1 MEGCVK
7 AFNTM
12 QHLKRHIASHSVKL
26 PHQCAL
32 YPPCIEGFRKKTQL
46 ERHVRQIHLGLK
58 PFSCKRTHEDGNICN
73 ESFDTKGKLE
83 VHINR
88 DHKGGGGNKYF
99 CEECFAEEP
108 GGQGDAGEGIEI
120 DGMTRGTIVVWPED
134 EEPTKSDKGQSV
146 GSEEDESHQSD
157 EEPHFPTT
165 PTSTAAVSTAATSS
179 KLGFKTYSALQTHIR
194 TAHPP
199 ICRTC
204 GKRCASNRDLRV
216 HITENHSLPLPERRR
231 PHTCPYSECNGKGFS
246 RKWGLTVHIRTIH
259 EKERNHICP
268 VEGCGKGFG
277 ARQTMELHYE
287 RHFKNDKA
295 GKSVGEDTS
304 ETKEENRN
312 IEDRRKRKEA
322 LASLLTR
329 LTGVGYSIGRSIS
342 CVAIGCEYRFK
353 RRYDLEVHLQA
364 MHGISKQQADEILGR
379 VEGDVDGEGVDGEC
393 VTQEEDDWSD

>member
-1 MEGCVK
+1 M
-7 AFNTM
+7 
-12 QHLKRHIASHSVKL
+12 
-26 PHQCAL
+26 
-32 YPPCIEGFRKKTQL
+32 
-46 ERHVRQIHLGLK
+46 HLGLK
-58 PFSCKRTHEDGNICN
+58 PFSCKRTNEGGNKCD

-108 GGQGDAGEGIEI
+108 GDGDDAGEGREI
-120 DGMTRGTIVVWPED
+120 DGMSRGTIVVWPED
-134 EEPTKSDKGQSV
+134 EEPTKTVCHKDHDRGGEEAGDHESDKDPEG
-146 GSEEDESHQSD
+146 D
-157 EEPHFPTT
+157 EEPLFPTT
-165 PTSTAAVSTAATSS
+165 PTSTAAISTTASS
-179 KLGFKTYSALQTHIR
+179 LKLGFKTYSALQAHIR

-216 HITENHSLPLPERRR
+216 HITENHSLPLSERRR

-246 RKWGLTVHIRTIH
+246 RKWGLTVHIRTVH

-277 ARQTMELHYE
+277 ARQTMEMHYD
-287 RHFKNDKA
+287 RHFKNDRVS
-295 GKSVGEDTS
+295 KSVEENTV
-304 ETKEENRN
+304 ETKEESRSTG
-312 IEDRRKRKEA
+312 DRRKRKET

-329 LTGVGYSIGRSIS
+329 LTGVGYSLGRSIS
-342 CVAIGCEYRFK
+342 CVTVGCEYRFK

-379 VEGDVDGEGVDGEC
+379 VEGEVEGADSECDVSQGE
-393 VTQEEDDWSD
+393 EEWSE